1 MKPVTLSTLNRY
13 KQEKKKF
20 ATITAYDASFAR
32 LFANEGIP
40 AMLIG
45 DSLGMTLQGHDSTL
59 PVTVEQIAYHTR
71 CVRAGAPNAFL
82 IADMPFMSY
91 STPEQA
97 CLNAAI
103 LMQAG
108 ANMVKI
114 EGGSWLIPT
123 VKMLTERA
131 VPVCIHLGL
140 TPQSV
145 NVFGGYKVQ
154 GREEAAAEQLKQ
166 DAMALETAGAQLAV
180 LECVPVSVAKT
191 ITGSLNIPVIGI
203 GAGNVTDGQILV
215 MHDLLGLTPNALNFL
230 KISYKKLAP
239 YPRLSDCMFNKLNKN
254 CSLKNNTHLT
264 DLSFKF
270 IKIV

>member
-1 MKPVTLSTLNRY
+1 MMELVAMKPTTLSTLNSY

-32 LFANEGIP
+32 LFAQEGIQV
-40 AMLIG
+40 MLIG
-45 DSLGMTLQGHDSTL
+45 DSLGMTLQGHNSTL

-97 CLNAAI
+97 CLNASI

-154 GREEAAAEQLKQ
+154 GRDFAAAEQLKQ
-166 DAMALETAGAQLAV
+166 DAISLENAGAQLAV
-180 LECVPVSVAKT
+180 LECVPITLAKA
-191 ITGSLNIPVIGI
+191 ITDVLTMPVIGI

-215 MHDLLGLTPNALNFL
+215 MHDLLGLTPQAPKFSKDFL
-230 KISYKKLAP
+230 QEAG
-239 YPRLSDCMFNKLNKN
+239 
-254 CSLKNNTHLT
+254 SLKGAVSLYVQQVEQGLFPEEKH
-264 DLSFKF
+264 SFN
-270 IKIV
+270 

>member
-1 MKPVTLSTLNRY
+1 MKPTTLSTLNRY
-13 KQEKKKF
+13 KQENKKF

-32 LFANEGIP
+32 LFAEEGIQ

-59 PVTVEQIAYHTR
+59 PVTIEHIAYHTR
-71 CVRAGAPNAFL
+71 CVRAGAPQAFL

-97 CLNAAI
+97 CLNAAT

-154 GREEAAAEQLKQ
+154 GRDEQVAEQLKQ
-166 DAMALETAGAQLAV
+166 DAIALEKAGAQLAV
-180 LECVPVSVAKT
+180 LECVPVSLAKA
-191 ITGSLNIPVIGI
+191 ITDTAIMPVIGI

-215 MHDLLGLTPNALNFL
+215 MHDLLGLTPKPPKFSKDFL
-230 KISYKKLAP
+230 QEAGTLRKAV
-239 YPRLSDCMFNKLNKN
+239 RLYVQQVEQIQFPQEQ
-254 CSLKNNTHLT
+254 H
-264 DLSFKF
+264 SFS
-270 IKIV
+270 